1 MRFAFLLTLAVVI
14 IGFVIA
20 MTMHTLLG
28 PILILGGLAG
38 LGWVVVPDVLDRFTV
53 FLSTGS
59 FRRRDWG
66 SG

>member
-1 MRFAFLLTLAVVI
+1 VIVFLISLAVVV
-14 IGFVIA
+14 IGFVLT
-20 MTMHTLLG
+20 MTMHSLLG
-28 PILILGGLAG
+28 MLLIIGGVSAIG
-38 LGWVVVPDVLDRFTV
+38 VYMIPDVIDRFTV

>member
-1 MRFAFLLTLAVVI
+1 VRFVLLITLAVVV

-38 LGWVVVPDVLDRFTV
+38 LGWFAVPDLLDRFTA

-66 SG
+66 D